1 MPKVTKVADASVR
14 QFDDV
19 NSGGGFAHYIISL
32 ASYADGF
39 PKWGENW
46 RERDQMLREFYK
58 TEPWLNAAIAS
69 ITARNAAFSWT
80 LEGPP
85 RTVKMIQDIL
95 HQSEFGKG
103 WQHLIQ
109 KLSTDLYTQDNGAF
123 MEIIRQGET
132 EESPLVGLGHL
143 DAGRITRT
151 GDPEIPYIYIDREN
165 NEHRLAYW
173 QCVDFTDN
181 PSPDEMKNGLQV
193 CGVSRALAY
202 SQLLR
207 DISIRNREKVSG
219 RNPAALHI
227 VSGMSTDQLEAALA
241 SAAAHS
247 DAKGRMRYQPPVV
260 CGTLDPTAEVSA
272 TKIELASLPEGWDE
286 SQAYQ
291 WYIAVLALALGCEY
305 QDLAPL
311 PGGNLGTSQQS
322 TILHLKARGKGPE
335 MFQKM
340 IEHKLNFF
348 VLPQN
353 VTFKFEERDFSTEG
367 IEADVDAKRA
377 TVYSTYITMG
387 MPKQVVYQIMQDDGS
402 ITPEIYELLKEA
414 EVEDATPEQIATDEA
429 QYQEVPPGIQ
439 PIPADQP
446 VVQPQPAG
454 EGKANPDQIV
464 SDQASPNK
472 KKEAKICPE
481 CGKRLKEGAGA
492 KAIYCSDACKQL
504 AYRKRK
510 ALAPAHTWEDTEE
523 VRARLEHCYY
533 QQLAGLFGDM
543 GQAVE
548 DRLMDF
554 EEQELENA
562 EE

>member
-1 MPKVTKVADASVR
+1 MTKISKVTDASVR
-14 QFDDV
+14 QFEDV
-19 NSGGGFAHYIISL
+19 NSGGFAHYVISI
-32 ASYADGF
+32 AAYADGF
-39 PKWGENW
+39 PSWGENW
-46 RERDQMLREFYK
+46 RERDQRLREFYK
-58 TEPWLNAAIAS
+58 SEAWLNAAIAS
-69 ITARNAAFSWT
+69 LAARNAAFSWT

-85 RTVKMIQDIL
+85 RTVKQLQEML
-95 HQSEFGKG
+95 HQSEFGRG
-103 WQHLIQ
+103 WLHLMH
-109 KLSTDLYTQDNGAF
+109 KLSIDLYTQDNGAF
-123 MEIIRQGET
+123 MEVIRQGAT
-132 EESPLVGLGHL
+132 EDSPVMGLAHL
-143 DAGRITRT
+143 DAGRMTRT
-151 GDPEIPYIYIDREN
+151 GDPEVPYIYIDREN
-165 NEHRLAYW
+165 NEHRLTYW

-202 SQLLR
+202 AQILR
-207 DISIRNREKVSG
+207 DISVRNREKLSG
-219 RNPAALHI
+219 RNPAAMHI
-227 VSGMSTDQLEAALA
+227 ISGMSTDQLEAALT
-241 SAAAHS
+241 SAAANS

-260 CGTLDPTAEVSA
+260 CGTLDPTASVEK
-272 TKIELASLPEGWDE
+272 TTIELTSLPEGWNE
-286 SQAYQ
+286 NEAYQ
-291 WYIAVLALALGCEY
+291 WYIALLALALGCEY

-322 TILHLKARGKGPE
+322 EILHLKARGKGPE

-377 TVYSTYITMG
+377 TVYSTYIQMG

-402 ITPEIYELLKEA
+402 ITPEIFELLKEA
-414 EVEDATPEQIATDEA
+414 EVEDVTPDRTATDEA
-429 QYQEVPPGIQ
+429 VYQETPAGIQ

-446 VVQPQPAG
+446 MIQPQPAA
-454 EGKANPDQIV
+454 EGKVNPDQIV
-464 SDQASPNK
+464 SDQASPNPK
-472 KKEAKICPE
+472 KKEARECPE
-481 CGKRLKEGAGA
+481 CGKRLKDGAGA

-510 ALAPAHTWEDTEE
+510 AIAPAHTWEDTEE
-523 VRARLEHCYY
+523 VRTKLEHSYY

-548 DRLMDF
+548 KRLMEF
-554 EEQELENA
+554 EDQELENA